1 MNVARALGAGGDR
14 RRRPGGARYNFVMA
28 KRTPPPPRDPQ
39 LELAGE
45 PCVAF
50 LNTAGA
56 RPDNRQLGV
65 SSFDELVTWCLAAGT
80 VSASE
85 AERLRRRAAERPA
98 KAEAVFALAA
108 KLRTSLAHGF
118 LAAQRQE
125 PGAETHLEPFNLAL
139 AESSLEPRLVEAKT
153 GITWA
158 WVGDPEALDNLLAPI
173 LNSALKVVIG
183 AEGRPV
189 VRQCIAPG
197 CRLFFVDR
205 SPTGH
210 RRWCAMNGCGNRAK
224 TKSYYRRVLK
234 AERKQRRKDAIPK
247 PRRRS

>member
-1 MNVARALGAGGDR
+1 
-14 RRRPGGARYNFVMA
+14 MA
-28 KRTPPPPRDPQ
+28 KRTPPPPRSPQ

-45 PCVAF
+45 PCVA
-50 LNTAGA
+50 LVNTASA

-65 SSFDELVTWCLAAGT
+65 SSYDGFVTWSLAAGT
-80 VSASE
+80 VLADR
-85 AERLRRRAAERPA
+85 AGWLRRRAAERPA
-98 KAEAVFALAA
+98 EAEAAFALVA
-108 KLRTSLAHGF
+108 KCRSSLTHGF
-118 LAAQRQE
+118 LATQRQE
-125 PGAETHLEPFNLAL
+125 PAAETHFEALNLAL
-139 AESSLEPRLVEAKT
+139 AESSLVPRLVATET
-153 GITWA
+153 GFTWA
-158 WVGDPEALDNLLAPI
+158 WVGDPEALDSLLAPI

-183 AEGRPV
+183 AEGRPD
-189 VRQCIAPG
+189 VRQCAAPG